1 MKEEFVK
8 ELDDAIAKHA
18 LLDHP
23 FYQMWNKGELPMDAL
38 KEYSKQYYSHVRAFP
53 RYLGACYAQCDDVE
67 VRQLLLENM
76 CDEDMGGLGLNTDDW
91 KEKNHP
97 ELWLRF
103 VEGLG
108 VPREDAVNSTPL
120 PSTVE
125 SVENMKEL
133 TNSEDYLEGVAALYA
148 YESQV
153 PEVAKTKRTGLAK
166 FYNLDNP
173 KAVEF
178 FTVHEEADLIHRKIE
193 QDMLVKGCKTEE
205 SRKRIID
212 AAESAAK
219 ALYGFLDGVYDA
231 YIEPSKCCNN

>member
-8 ELDDAIAKHA
+8 ELDNAIAKHA

-23 FYQMWNKGELPMDAL
+23 FYQMWNKGELPMEAL
-38 KEYSKQYYSHVRAFP
+38 KEYAKQYYSHVRVFP
-53 RYLGACYAQCDDVE
+53 RYLSACHSQCDDIE

-76 CDEDMGGLGLNTDDW
+76 CEEDMGA
-91 KEKNHP
+91 KNHP

-108 VPREDAVNSTPL
+108 VSREDAKNSTPL

-125 SVENMKEL
+125 SVETMKKL
-133 TNSEDYLEGVAALYA
+133 TSSDDYLEGVAALYA

-153 PEVAKTKRTGLAK
+153 PEVAETKRKGLAK
-166 FYNLDNP
+166 FYNVKDP
-173 KAVEF
+173 RAVEF
-178 FTVHEEADLIHRKIE
+178 FTVHEEADLVHRKIE
-193 QDMLVKGCKTEE
+193 QDILVNGGENEE
-205 SRKRIID
+205 SRKKAID

-219 ALYGFLDGVYDA
+219 ALYGFLDGVFDA
-231 YIEPSKCCNN
+231 YIEPTCCNN